1 MNSQIRPLLVILSK
15 WRTFFLRGHGNWF
28 AYVMSMIN
36 FVTISFYLLIE
47 NLTIIPEEWKRFR
60 YYAVLFLFIYVP
72 LATIVGYLDMKR
84 GPYRVEQRLAREM
97 SPLWQEVF
105 DELDEIKEKQAE
117 IIMLL
122 KASEKAQGHI

>member
-1 MNSQIRPLLVILSK
+1 MLSK

-28 AYVMSMIN
+28 AYVMSMLN

-60 YYAVLFLFIYVP
+60 YYVVLFLLVYLP

-105 DELDEIKEKQAE
+105 RELEEIKEREKQ
-117 IIMLL
+117 ILL
-122 KASEKAQGHI
+122 IVEKLRKNE

>member
-1 MNSQIRPLLVILSK
+1 
-15 WRTFFLRGHGNWF
+15 
-28 AYVMSMIN
+28 MIN

-60 YYAVLFLFIYVP
+60 YYAVLFLLVYVP
-72 LATIVGYLDMKR
+72 LATIVGYLDMKQ

-105 DELDEIKEKQAE
+105 KELDEIKEVQAQVLALISKLE
-117 IIMLL
+117 N
-122 KASEKAQGHI
+122 KN